1 MNSNIHLKLDY
12 LESISAKKE
21 ILLSEKDILQVM
33 KHIRA
38 YNLLRKQENAIK
50 NNLKENIG
58 HLKKEIEKI
67 EILLPRDTHFH
78 FPKEESEIKH
88 VEITPKTKKIK
99 QKKEIKSQI
108 EQELEEI
115 EAKLARLQ

>member
-12 LESISAKKE
+12 VESINSKRE
-21 ILLSEKDILQVM
+21 ILLSEKDILQIM

-38 YNLLRKQENAIK
+38 YNILRKQESSIK
-50 NNLKENIG
+50 NDLKENIG
-58 HLKKEIEKI
+58 DLKKEIEKI
-67 EILLPRDTHFH
+67 ETLMPKDTHFH

-88 VEITPKTKKIK
+88 VEITSRGKKIK
-99 QKKEIKSQI
+99 PHKEIKSQI